1 MAVWEREA
9 GKGLRGAAP
18 PPTPR
23 EAQGQASREHTISTG
38 LASACGLSLTSQ
50 LRQPSLSQ
58 PPTSFPPSAASP
70 ATSPASLSSP
80 EKQAAPNL
88 PSWEAGVAREK
99 EMTNITLQIGGTS

>member
-9 GKGLRGAAP
+9 GKGLRGAVGPPQEAP
-18 PPTPR
+18 
-23 EAQGQASREHTISTG
+23 GQASRKHTINTG
-38 LASACGLSLTSQ
+38 LATACGLSLTSQ
-50 LRQPSLSQ
+50 LRQPSLPQ

-88 PSWEAGVAREK
+88 PSWEGGHGQGEGDDKHYFA
-99 EMTNITLQIGGTS
+99 GGTS